1 MPVLEAF
8 GATEDVVEA
17 TIATDDATEDVE
29 ASTSI
34 DEVSMTEVIPYNS
47 LSHY

>member
-1 MPVLEAF
+1 ME
-8 GATEDVVEA
+8 T

-34 DEVSMTEVIPYNS
+34 DEVSMTEVIP
-47 LSHY
+47 